1 MFTTTTAPSPQL
13 SDEVP
18 GSLQSPSPLEDTFG
32 HPGRAGAICPGAQR
46 AASGSSASGTA
57 PRRAGSAAAL
67 PCGARSPQQRTG
79 PLPAHIHRTAQ
90 PGGRLPAPSGEP
102 ISRTAQPHH
111 SPVRLPETA
120 QTSPTARLPIPC
132 PGQVPSAAAL
142 FLVLLL
148 PVERLPLYPEISLL
162 PSCSSLF
169 ICRWL
174 TAGPDL
180 SAAAAST
187 HDPGEGSRTPCPLGG
202 RTRPGSPRTGR
213 IPASC
218 RSPCLPSRS
227 TALPAGRPS
236 APASPCAL
244 LSGRLHPAVPTGRSP
259 SRSPWDPFPQ
269 GAASL
274 DGHPPALTHGAA
286 PPPPTLSSRQGRG
299 RARPARSS
307 RPQREKA
314 EEPHP
319 CQLPLTAP
327 PELPGTPP
335 HVPSC
340 PQHSPFERGQRAG
353 GGGARPAQ
361 LSPLRSA
368 SERRSSRGG
377 GAARARIMEGG
388 LCPGP
393 GLQDHPGRPGW
404 WGEEEEEREG
414 FNPGGLC
421 WASGSGGR
429 DRLGASAGVTGP
441 SGSGWSRTALGHR

>member
-32 HPGRAGAICPGAQR
+32 HPGRAGAICPGAGAIRDRSEAGGLRRSAAVRSAEPAAAHGPSPRSHPPHSPAWGSPSCPLWRADFEDSTATPQPR
-46 AASGSSASGTA
+46 PAPRNGSDEPHRPPPHSLPRAGALSGRPLPRPPPPRGAAS
-57 PRRAGSAAAL
+57 
-67 PCGARSPQQRTG
+67 
-79 PLPAHIHRTAQ
+79 PLP
-90 PGGRLPAPSGEP
+90 GDLPAPFLLLSVHLP
-102 ISRTAQPHH
+102 LAHSWPRPFRSRRQHTRPRGGIAYPVPARRADPPWLPADRPHPRVLPQPV
-111 SPVRLPETA
+111 S
-120 QTSPTARLPIPC
+120 PIPQHC
-132 PGQVPSAAAL
+132 PARRPPLCPRLTLRSPLRAPPS
-142 FLVLLL
+142 
-148 PVERLPLYPEISLL
+148 RRSHRSLSQ
-162 PSCSSLF
+162 P
-169 ICRWL
+169 I
-174 TAGPDL
+174 
-180 SAAAAST
+180 
-187 HDPGEGSRTPCPLGG
+187 PLG
-202 RTRPGSPRTGR
+202 S
-213 IPASC
+213 
-218 RSPCLPSRS
+218 
-227 TALPAGRPS
+227 LPAGSRLPRRPS
-236 APASPCAL
+236 ARP
-244 LSGRLHPAVPTGRSP
+244 HPRSC
-259 SRSPWDPFPQ
+259 
-269 GAASL
+269 
-274 DGHPPALTHGAA
+274 